1 MVAFIMEDSSQDSL
15 MEMVYIIITLRENG
29 IILYTMKMEWFKILT
44 MEMDIHL
51 QSVLLFN
58 KHI

>member
-1 MVAFIMEDSSQDSL
+1 MEQEEVFFQMVAFIMEDSSQDSL

-29 IILYTMKMEWFKILT
+29 IILYTM
-44 MEMDIHL
+44 DIQL